1 MDKQIEMI
9 LQGGEFRKL
18 LEEQS
23 AELRQKYGMKK
34 AELEIL
40 YYLSHCGQHNTSTD
54 IHQQLMMNR
63 GHISQ
68 VVDHLCK
75 KNYIIAI
82 PDQKDRRYVHYEIS
96 ESAQELILE
105 LTRRREAINKHILM
119 GISEDELE
127 VFCTVFEKMRKN
139 MKDLIS

>member
-1 MDKQIEMI
+1 MDKQIEIM
-9 LQGGEFRKL
+9 LQGGEFKKL

-23 AELRQKYGMKK
+23 AELRQKYDMKR

-68 VVDHLCK
+68 AVDHLCK
-75 KNYIIAI
+75 KKYIVAI
-82 PDQKDRRYVHYEIS
+82 PDQQDRRYVHYEIS
-96 ESAQELILE
+96 ESANELILE
-105 LTRRREAINKHILM
+105 LTRRREEINKEILKDV
-119 GISEDELE
+119 SDEELE
-127 VFCTVFEKMRKN
+127 VFCRVFEKMRKN
-139 MKDLIS
+139 MREIIK

>member
-1 MDKQIEMI
+1 MDKQIETM
-9 LQGGEFRKL
+9 LQGGEFKRL

-23 AELRQKYGMKK
+23 AELRQKYGMKR

-68 VVDHLCK
+68 AVDHLCK
-75 KNYIIAI
+75 KKYIIAI
-82 PDQKDRRYVHYEIS
+82 PDQQDRRYVHYEIT
-96 ESAQELILE
+96 ESANELISE
-105 LTRRREAINKHILM
+105 LTRRRKEIDQHILKD
-119 GISEDELE
+119 ISEEELQI
-127 VFCTVFEKMRKN
+127 FCKVFEKMRKN
-139 MKDLIS
+139 MRELIS